1 MHVISPKTRN
11 AVYKDSFVAYLA
23 LKSQFAIA
31 DNYLSERNITQLG
44 HLMLLH
50 VIRLISPENE
60 CWTGEYYSAC
70 KFFLRENEAE
80 AAGRATA
87 RKRARDDT
95 LTSGEYSGELTSGE
109 YTLHSRLLWDCW
121 LVLRRRRNRLWKGK

>member
-1 MHVISPKTRN
+1 MKCPPKPRN
-11 AVYKDSFVAYLA
+11 AVYKDSIVAYLA
-23 LKSQFAIA
+23 LKSQFAIV
-31 DNYLSERNITQLG
+31 DNYLSEWNITQLG

-87 RKRARDDT
+87 RKRAREDT
-95 LTSGEYSGELTSGE
+95 LTSGDYSGESKTMDE
-109 YTLHSRLLWDCW
+109 RMVTELHS
-121 LVLRRRRNRLWKGK
+121 G